1 MIPTGNRVIRTI
13 VRRPPLVRARPMA
26 GHAFAVLIWT
36 LAAFIGFQCL
46 FSWIIDRW
54 EPGLRD
60 QEYGRKLSL
69 LRAQVTEHPH
79 RPLVLALGTSRT
91 VYGLRPG
98 AISSVNA
105 QQVPSETEPLVFN
118 FGVLGGGP
126 FYELVYLNRLL
137 DEGIVPTT
145 VLIEVHPP
153 LLHDV
158 PDLSFVL
165 APVVERCDARDLAVL
180 RRFTASP
187 IRLYAQWLRLRIATC
202 HRYRYALI
210 SRAAPR
216 WLSETP
222 QPDPQGLTQTDQLG
236 WVPYPWEAPSDS
248 VRHERSLQT
257 VAAYECALRDYAI
270 SDAPDRALREMLE
283 VCRSRQI
290 DAALVIMPEESEY
303 RRTFASRTHAR
314 VEAYLDALCVECDV
328 PLFDTREW
336 CGDTEFGDAQHLL
349 REGADHFSA
358 MFTGDRLRP
367 WLTAKRDDPAASVA
381 RRPGSTAQPK

>member
-187 IRLYAQWLRLRIATC
+187 IKLYAQWLRLRIATC

-210 SRAAPR
+210 SRAASMVVGNAATRSSGLDSNRPAR
-216 WLSETP
+216 LGSLS
-222 QPDPQGLTQTDQLG
+222 LG
-236 WVPYPWEAPSDS
+236 SAERFCTARAKPSDGGGLR
-248 VRHERSLQT
+248 VRTSR
-257 VAAYECALRDYAI
+257 LRDFR
-270 SDAPDRALREMLE
+270 RA
-283 VCRSRQI
+283 RSRPARNARGLPQQ
-290 DAALVIMPEESEY
+290 AN
-303 RRTFASRTHAR
+303 RRCAGDHAR
-314 VEAYLDALCVECDV
+314 
-328 PLFDTREW
+328 
-336 CGDTEFGDAQHLL
+336 G
-349 REGADHFSA
+349 
-358 MFTGDRLRP
+358 
-367 WLTAKRDDPAASVA
+367 K
-381 RRPGSTAQPK
+381 